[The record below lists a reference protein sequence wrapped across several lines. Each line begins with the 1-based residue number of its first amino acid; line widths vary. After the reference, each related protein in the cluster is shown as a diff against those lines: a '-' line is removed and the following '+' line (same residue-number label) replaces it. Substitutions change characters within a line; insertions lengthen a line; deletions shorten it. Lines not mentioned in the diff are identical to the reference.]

1 MEKANKLDIQYFQNN
16 ILEYENIIKKLKESA
31 ITYGDDNY
39 LIAYLQEDKRVC
51 LTTNIAK
58 KISSVGTLLNNEYKD
73 CIELIANHPTVG
85 VSTLPAFLY
94 ENKTYNVSSVKM
106 TLNEFQEKYSQY
118 NPNFKLDYSSYLNL
132 SSVIYN
138 FQILEGDIVLR
149 YCLLKSKSNKNQIIY

>member
-1 MEKANKLDIQYFQNN
+1 
-16 ILEYENIIKKLKESA
+16 
-31 ITYGDDNY
+31 
-39 LIAYLQEDKRVC
+39 
-51 LTTNIAK
+51 
-58 KISSVGTLLNNEYKD
+58 
-73 CIELIANHPTVG
+73 
-85 VSTLPAFLY
+85 
-94 ENKTYNVSSVKM
+94 M